1 VLLILDLVFS
11 LLILVRRDLSI
22 YNYKHEHLNV
32 ILVYSLAKEQSI
44 FNINNFYSSDTS
56 VFS

>member
-22 YNYKHEHLNV
+22 YNYKHENLDV
-32 ILVYSLAKEQSI
+32 ILVDSLAKEQI
-44 FNINNFYSSDTS
+44 IYDTKKLL
-56 VFS
+56 FL

>member
-22 YNYKHEHLNV
+22 YNYKHENLDV
-32 ILVYSLAKEQSI
+32 ILVDSLAKEQI
-44 FNINNFYSSDTS
+44 IYDTKNFYSSDTS